1 MKQQTILERL
11 TLITSFKVDDKGTKK
26 AHVIKALD
34 EKNTSILVY
43 IPANTVYAHIDR
55 QLQATHSWKFSSF
68 IHTDTNK
75 RMQALYLDDIK
86 LPRKKQVVMKGFT
99 RGIIIMING
108 SEPGQGT
115 IPLHNYAVRSGDMI
129 EIVYKHE
136 LPTK

>member
-55 QLQATHSWKFSSF
+55 QLKAKHSWKFSPF
-68 IHTDTNK
+68 IDLDTN
-75 RMQALYLDDIK
+75 RRIHALYLDDIK
-86 LPRKKQVVMKGFT
+86 LPRKKQFVMKGFT

-108 SEPGQGT
+108 SEPGQCT
-115 IPLHNYAVRSGDMI
+115 IPLHNYSVKEGDMI

-136 LPTK
+136 LMAR